1 LPRCAG
7 DAILGALASD
17 QQGVVA
23 MRRILVALVAALGAI
38 PFLAPPSNAITHG
51 VPDTQ
56 HPNVGALVVD
66 VDFDGPGP
74 MPFGRLQLCT
84 GSLLGPGLFLTA
96 GHCTAGLVDLGVVP
110 ADVKVSFDADLR
122 HPADGGPFVVDPV
135 NLLTVTGYTTH
146 PDFHCNTSTCYN
158 DVGVIAFQ
166 GDPGAIAPVTL
177 PTLGFLDQ
185 QATQG
190 GLRDHVF
197 VNVGYGVNFLDRSI
211 QSPQATVEYRGQRQM
226 STSPFRTLTRTH
238 LFQNTNHAATGQGG
252 TCSADSG
259 SPRFYEAV
267 PGALSNLAVAVG
279 TSGDPA
285 CNSLNQ
291 SQRLDTLSV
300 REFLDDFVTL
310 P

>member
-1 LPRCAG
+1 
-7 DAILGALASD
+7 
-17 QQGVVA
+17 
-23 MRRILVALVAALGAI
+23 MRRIMVALVAALGAI
-38 PFLAPPSNAITHG
+38 PFLALPSSAITYG
-51 VPDTQ
+51 VPDTE

-96 GHCTAGLVDLGVVP
+96 GHCTAGLVALGVPP

-122 HPADGGPFVVDPV
+122 HPADGGTYVVDPV
-135 NLLTVTGYTTH
+135 NLLTVTGFTTH

-166 GDPGAIAPVTL
+166 GDPGPITPVTL
-177 PTLGFLDQ
+177 PPLGFLDQ
-185 QATQG
+185 QASQE

-197 VNVGYGVNFLDRSI
+197 VNVGYGVNFLDRSSL
-211 QSPQATVEYRGQRQM
+211 SPQATVEYEGVRQM
-226 STSPFRTLTRTH
+226 STSPFRTLTRAH
-238 LFQNTNHAATGQGG
+238 LFVSDNHAATGQGG

-259 SPRFYEAV
+259 SPKFYEAV
-267 PGALSNLAVAVG
+267 PGALSNLVVGVAI
-279 TSGDPA
+279 SGDPA
-285 CNSLNQ
+285 CKNLSQ
-291 SQRLDTLSV
+291 STRLDTLSV

>member
-1 LPRCAG
+1 
-7 DAILGALASD
+7 
-17 QQGVVA
+17 
-23 MRRILVALVAALGAI
+23 MRRILVALVAALGVI
-38 PFLAPPSNAITHG
+38 TFLAPPSGAITHG

-56 HPNVGALVVD
+56 HPNVGAMIVD

-74 MPFGRLQLCT
+74 MPFGRLQLCS

-96 GHCTAGLVDLGVVP
+96 GHCTAGLVALGVP
-110 ADVKVSFDADLR
+110 PTDVKVSFDADLH
-122 HPADGGPFVVDPV
+122 HPADGGIYVVDPV
-135 NLLTVTGYTTH
+135 NLLTVTGFTTH

-166 GDPGAIAPVTL
+166 GDPGAITPVTL
-177 PTLGFLDQ
+177 PPLGFLDQ
-185 QATQG
+185 QASEG

-211 QSPQATVEYRGQRQM
+211 LSPQATIEYEGVRQM

-238 LFQNTNHAATGQGG
+238 LFLNVNHAATGQGG
-252 TCSADSG
+252 TGSADSG
-259 SPRFYEAV
+259 SPKFYEAV
-267 PGALSNLAVAVG
+267 PGPLSNLAVAVT

-285 CNSLNQ
+285 DKSLSQN
-291 SQRLDTLSV
+291 QRLDTLSV

>member
-1 LPRCAG
+1 
-7 DAILGALASD
+7 
-17 QQGVVA
+17 
-23 MRRILVALVAALGAI
+23 MRRILVALVAVIGVITFPAV
-38 PFLAPPSNAITHG
+38 PSGAITHG

-56 HPNVGALVVD
+56 HPNVGALIVD

-96 GHCTAGLVDLGVVP
+96 GHCTAGLVALGVP
-110 ADVKVSFDADLR
+110 TADVKVSFDADLH
-122 HPADGGPFVVDPV
+122 HPVDGGPYVVDPV
-135 NLLTVTGYTTH
+135 NLLTVTGFTTH

-166 GDPGAIAPVTL
+166 GDPGAITPVTL

-185 QATQG
+185 QASQG
-190 GLRDHVF
+190 GLRDHDF
-197 VNVGYGVNFLDRSI
+197 VNVGYGVNFLDRSSL
-211 QSPQATVEYRGQRQM
+211 SPQATVEYRGLREM

-238 LFQNTNHAATGQGG
+238 LFLNANYAATGEGG
-252 TCSADSG
+252 MCSADSG
-259 SPRFYEAV
+259 GPHFYEAV
-267 PGALSNLAVAVG
+267 PGALSNLAVAVS

-285 CNSLNQ
+285 CNSLSQN
-291 SQRLDTLSV
+291 QRLDTLSV
-300 REFLDDFVTL
+300 REFLNDFVTL